1 MRVLLIWSLEMGR
14 WKKVYAKPPAKK
26 YVEERYERP
35 ICRVVPPALMLLPDP
50 ISWLEHRRTVRL
62 QKMIT
67 LVLEKRYKEL
77 SEIHENSICKDPYKV
92 I

>member
-1 MRVLLIWSLEMGR
+1 
-14 WKKVYAKPPAKK
+14 
-26 YVEERYERP
+26 
-35 ICRVVPPALMLLPDP
+35 MLLPDP